1 MSPRS
6 RHAQRAPDPIALS
19 IGQVAALAD
28 VTRRAVRHYERCGV
42 LPAPQRTEK
51 GYRRYTMATVVHLIR
66 IRRLRTLGL
75 SVPQIRAALTDSAP
89 PGTLHD
95 ALRLLDGDLARRIE
109 TLEQIRHATQ
119 TLLAESGSSLEEA
132 SGWREL
138 LRTARQT
145 TAEMGKASEDESR
158 SGATLADLAEFS
170 EAVGGPSVAQEMQ
183 QRLQDPTYALR
194 LQELSRRLHALARLP
209 ADQTPAESE
218 SLAAA
223 FARDLPLNLLPS
235 PLADPA
241 MLTILLGERLSLVQ
255 VRCLERAWALAHAPG
270 EATR

>member
-1 MSPRS
+1 
-6 RHAQRAPDPIALS
+6 LS
-19 IGQVAALAD
+19 
-28 VTRRAVRHYERCGV
+28 
-42 LPAPQRTEK
+42 APQRTEK

-75 SVPQIRAALTDSAP
+75 SVPQIRAALGDGASP
-89 PGTLHD
+89 ETLHD
-95 ALRLLDGDLARRIE
+95 ALRLLDDDLARRIVA
-109 TLEQIRHATQ
+109 LEQMRHATQ
-119 TLLAESGSSLEEA
+119 TLLAESGSSLLEA

-138 LRTARQT
+138 LRAARQT
-145 TAEMGKASEDESR
+145 TAERGEAGEGESR
-158 SGATLADLAEFS
+158 SGATLADLAELA
-170 EAVGGPSVAQEMQ
+170 EVVGGPSLAQQMQ
-183 QRLQDPTYALR
+183 RRLQDPTYALR

-209 ADQTPAESE
+209 EDQVAAESE

-223 FARDLPLNLLPS
+223 FARDLPLILLPS